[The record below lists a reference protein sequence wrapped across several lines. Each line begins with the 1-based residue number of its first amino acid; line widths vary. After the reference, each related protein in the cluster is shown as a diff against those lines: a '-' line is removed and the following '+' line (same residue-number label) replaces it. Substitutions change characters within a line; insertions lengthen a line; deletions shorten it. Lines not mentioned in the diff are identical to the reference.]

1 MKAWLIRSVA
11 VFMVTVSLGGVGP
24 AIANAGA
31 AGQNYGVGA
40 RSTVHAQTLKAY
52 QHAEYLINRTF
63 RLSIAEA
70 KRSLR
75 LALSKARTPGA
86 RSTARAKFA
95 LAVVT
100 ASTVRDAALVK
111 LGPAPTPLVTR
122 PLAPSAY

>member
-1 MKAWLIRSVA
+1 MKAWLNRTVA
-11 VFMVTVSLGGVGP
+11 VFMVMVSFGVVGP
-24 AIANAGA
+24 AITNAGA
-31 AGQNYGVGA
+31 AGQNFGVGT

-52 QHAEYLINRTF
+52 KHAVYLINRTF

-70 KRSLR
+70 KLSLR

-95 LAVVT
+95 LAVIT

-111 LGPAPTPLVTR
+111 LGPAPTPLIAH